1 MNKRKKSILSLFLAA
16 LLLVSWLPAPPA
28 RATAADP
35 ILRIGLY
42 YRLRKRLPVGVFF
55 RGSIR
60 LPAGDLHSGDH
71 RGQGQAAVY
80 QWKKGLL

>member
-28 RATAADP
+28 RAAAADP

-42 YRLRKRLPVGVFF
+42 Y
-55 RGSIR
+55 GSNG
-60 LPAGDLHSGDH
+60 LPAANLQNVTGCGSGYRLGYFSGD
-71 RGQGQAAVY
+71 QFVS
-80 QWKKGLL
+80 LL